1 MREFSSRKGGCHR
14 GWTGSGDSVPDV
26 SSRYSSRTWTAGE
39 NCSACAVHWQQL
51 IWPAEIASRHR
62 RFWFCAKRPLLFI
75 GSQLFHLPPLHTFW
89 RGEQQALPAR
99 NARKKAKLVRMQEK
113 QKRNWQRGGE
123 AWRGD
128 GKKGRRMLRR
138 RAALIWRSSSGGFR
152 GPALKVSAVGVVG
165 VFTFDVFGKVFRL
178 AF

>member
-14 GWTGSGDSVPDV
+14 GRTGSGDSVPDV

-51 IWPAEIASRHR
+51 IWPAEIASRQR

-75 GSQLFHLPPLHTFW
+75 GSQLFHLPPFTLFEGGDYKPSP
-89 RGEQQALPAR
+89 GEAKE
-99 NARKKAKLVRMQEK
+99 KKAKLVRMQEK

-138 RAALIWRSSSGGFR
+138 RAALIWRSSSGGSR
-152 GPALKVSAVGVVG
+152 GPVIKVSAMGVLG
-165 VFTFDVFGKVFRL
+165 VFTFEVFSKLFWL
-178 AF
+178 TY